1 MELVWLYLLLV
12 SLALMN
18 DQVHATILTSTIVQT
33 ALARGAVCLDGK
45 PPSYSFYKGSGSG
58 HNNWIVYLE
67 GGGWCIS
74 KEDCVTRSL
83 KYLGTTYRGVQNVSG
98 IFDDD
103 INLNPD
109 FYNWNKVYVHYCD
122 GSSFMSDIEQVDP
135 VTKLTYRG
143 ARIYN
148 VVMEE
153 LLAKGLG
160 TADNAMLAGSSAGG
174 LATILHC
181 DMFTTLLP
189 HAKRVKCVSDSGF
202 FIHGKDFIGVELR
215 ENNFSHAVVA
225 THELTNSLPCTCTSK
240 INPEWCLFP
249 ENLVDNIKT
258 PLFMIESAFDQYQIQ
273 HHLAP
278 AVGGYEEW
286 YNCTTNIK
294 LCNATQL
301 GIMKDFRRAFIE
313 TVMRLNKSPSRG
325 IFVHSCLRHMHIFT
339 KNGWIDSS
347 GNVLANK
354 TIGEAV
360 GDWYFDR
367 STFNEIDIQNDS
379 PWNCTST

>member
-1 MELVWLYLLLV
+1 M
-12 SLALMN
+12 
-18 DQVHATILTSTIVQT
+18 
-33 ALARGAVCLDGK
+33 
-45 PPSYSFYKGSGSG
+45 
-58 HNNWIVYLE
+58 
-67 GGGWCIS
+67 
-74 KEDCVTRSL
+74 
-83 KYLGTTYRGVQNVSG
+83 
-98 IFDDD
+98 
-103 INLNPD
+103 D

-160 TADNAMLAGSSAGG
+160 TADNVGG

-181 DMFTTLLP
+181 DMFRTLLP

-225 THELTNSLPCTCTSK
+225 TH
-240 INPEWCLFP
+240 CLFP

-313 TVMRLNKSPSRG
+313 TVMRLNKSPRRG

-367 STFNEIDIQNDS
+367 STFNEIDIL
-379 PWNCTST
+379 